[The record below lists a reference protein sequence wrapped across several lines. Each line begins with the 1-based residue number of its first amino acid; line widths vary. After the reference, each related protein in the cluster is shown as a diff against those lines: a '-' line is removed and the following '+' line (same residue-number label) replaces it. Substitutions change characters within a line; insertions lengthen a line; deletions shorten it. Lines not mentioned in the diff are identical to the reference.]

1 MKMGHVAW
9 ESGSRYG
16 GASLAAGGS
25 GAFWCRLFGRVGWKG
40 KLGTGEEGEVFLRA
54 TGEGFSGSFLRRL
67 QTGKLEGR

>member
-1 MKMGHVAW
+1 MLFGVGFLDVLPRKIFEEV
-9 ESGSRYG
+9 
-16 GASLAAGGS
+16 
-25 GAFWCRLFGRVGWKG
+25 FFGRVGWKG